1 MVTKRLGRG
10 LHALIPDVPAKD
22 GASPGIRDIS
32 VSQIRPNPFQPRTEF
47 DPQGLDELKRSI
59 SENGL
64 ITPVT
69 VRPFN
74 SAYQLIAGERRLR
87 AVQELGYESIPAYV
101 LEVHEDAQMLELA
114 LIENVQRENLNP
126 IEEALG
132 YQRLIDECRL
142 TQEQVAQKVGKDR
155 VTITNAL
162 RILKLPEVIRES
174 VRKGE
179 ISAGHA
185 RALLGVADKQDQL
198 KLWKK
203 IQRDQL
209 SVRQVENFAKPS
221 EKPHTAKKSAAD
233 KRPYAVR
240 EAEDV
245 LRRILGTQ
253 VHLHLRGKGGV
264 IEIEFYS
271 ENDLE
276 RLLELFHKL

>member
-1 MVTKRLGRG
+1 MATKRLGRG
-10 LHALIPDVPAKD
+10 LHALIPDVPVGDSAT
-22 GASPGIRDIS
+22 PGIGDVSI
-32 VSQIRPNPFQPRTEF
+32 SQIRPNPFQPRTEF
-47 DPQGLDELKRSI
+47 DPHALDELKRSI
-59 SENGL
+59 TENGL

-87 AVQELGYESIPAYV
+87 AVQELGYESIPAYILDV
-101 LEVHEDAQMLELA
+101 REDAQMLELA

-132 YQRLIDECRL
+132 YQRLIDDCRL

-155 VTITNAL
+155 VTITNSL
-162 RILKLPEVIRES
+162 RILRLPEVIRES

-185 RALLGVADKQDQL
+185 RALLGVADKQDQH

-203 IQRDQL
+203 ILREEL
-209 SVRQVENFAKPS
+209 SVRQVEKFAKRE
-221 EKPHTAKKSAAD
+221 EKPQTVKKAGAD
-233 KRPYAVR
+233 KRSYAVR

-253 VHLHLRGKGGV
+253 VRIHLSGKGGI
-264 IEIEFYS
+264 IEVEFYS

-276 RLLELFHKL
+276 RLLELLHKI